1 MIGYF
6 CLIQY
11 NIWCDLFGVVH
22 SHSYIY
28 VMVNKKEKLAKEIN
42 DLYQKRQAYEE
53 RLQAINIKLER
64 KLAKLEKIC
73 N

>member
-1 MIGYF
+1 
-6 CLIQY
+6 
-11 NIWCDLFGVVH
+11 
-22 SHSYIY
+22 
-28 VMVNKKEKLAKEIN
+28 MVNKKEKLAKEIN